1 MQKTWILV
9 SLWPF
14 WGENIDMISFW
25 WWQGFVERKTTLIGS
40 LTVREFLYHSAL
52 LELPGFFCQKKSVVE
67 DAILAMSLGD
77 YANKLI
83 GGHCYMKGLP
93 SGERRRVS
101 IARELV
107 MRPQILFIDEPLY
120 HLDRCF
126 SQQFQFSV
134 STIWCYVVW
143 FLQCWIVI
151 TNVLASLTKSVFNLF
166 NVLSNELAD
175 PWLIK
180 KSIWFSLQKHISREV
195 PCVVHQAINII
206 LTFLTPFSN
215 SRRCL
220 YDWKKLKI
228 CSFLESFFS

>member
-14 WGENIDMISFW
+14 WRENIDMTSFW
-25 WWQGFVERKTTLIGS
+25 WWQAFVERETTFIGS
-40 LTVREFLYHSAL
+40 LTVREFLYYSAL
-52 LELPGFFCQKKSVVE
+52 LQLPGFFCQKTSVVE

-126 SQQFQFSV
+126 SQHFQFSV
-134 STIWCYVVW
+134 SRIWSYVVW

-151 TNVLASLTKSVFNLF
+151 NNVLASLTKSFFNF
-166 NVLSNELAD
+166 
-175 PWLIK
+175 WIWIIK
-180 KSIWFSLQKHISREV
+180 KAYDSVCKSLFPGKYLV
-195 PCVVHQAINII
+195 LCINII
-206 LTFLTPFSN
+206 LKLYTPFSN
-215 SRRCL
+215 NRRCL
-220 YDWKKLKI
+220 YDWK
-228 CSFLESFFS
+228 S